1 MIFFISRYVKTYLLP
16 DKTRGGKRKTRIIK
30 NTLNPVFEQT
40 LRVGPVLSCIY
51 RLRNFCIDV
60 FKFSMHVETEYRFT

>member
-1 MIFFISRYVKTYLLP
+1 MMIFFISRYVKTYLLP

-51 RLRNFCIDV
+51 RGTLL
-60 FKFSMHVETEYRFT
+60 Y